1 MATLGTY
8 RCLLCLLCFL
18 DRNCFCTH
26 SKTHTVAVW
35 PCWLRIWVMS
45 CLHES
50 SLYRVHTGKVKVAL
64 VSCLLFLSL
73 CWQLCVDILV
83 DSVGNLKILC
93 FCFWTAKHVKK
104 LWPSVLCLFPSTLR
118 YLSHTAWKCSL
129 GCSRASL
136 DSCSRTVPVTVHH
149 AKWHLQC
156 LGQYLSK
163 ARADTMEG
171 AMAGSA
177 ALTLIDMVI
186 LGKLFLDLCV
196 LWEPDEKRRGSSACA
211 CLCV

>member
-26 SKTHTVAVW
+26 SQTHTVAVW

-73 CWQLCVDILV
+73 CWQLCVDTHV

-104 LWPSVLCLFPSTLR
+104 PKSCGPVSCVYFPPHLDISPTQHGNVVWAVVVHPSTAVAEQSLW
-118 YLSHTAWKCSL
+118 LSIMLSGIYSVW
-129 GCSRASL
+129 
-136 DSCSRTVPVTVHH
+136 DSICQRPEQTRWRGLWLAQQP
-149 AKWHLQC
+149 WHW
-156 LGQYLSK
+156 SIW
-163 ARADTMEG
+163 
-171 AMAGSA
+171 S
-177 ALTLIDMVI
+177 
-186 LGKLFLDLCV
+186 F
-196 LWEPDEKRRGSSACA
+196 
-211 CLCV
+211 